1 MVIMMSLWSMGG
13 CQDDRHDG
21 SVKNLV
27 SYTNTC

>member
-1 MVIMMSLWSMGG
+1 MVIMSLWSVTG
-13 CQDDRHDG
+13 CQDGRYDG